1 MSIKEGLFYRFN
13 AVRVITKREL
23 KSTFFYGV
31 GIYLAIFVSLLI
43 SSLLLKNYLEAI
55 KDKGMLM
62 MSDPL
67 NYPLFIITLIS
78 SFYLAI
84 ISSISISR
92 EKDHQTMEV
101 LFYGPIDYVSF
112 VIAKFAND
120 ILAYLVMVLFFLAY
134 FALISFLTNFSLSFN
149 FAKLII
155 LSIFLASCM
164 ISFGL
169 FLSSLTTRI
178 RSSIISFIGIAVG
191 FFVVQILYKI
201 LGSTKPELLSTPLLY
216 LRNIM
221 EVLYVWC
228 IQWISPFSY
237 FDRGLEAVSLG
248 IYGDYVISIISS
260 LFYSIIM
267 VLFSILILKKKGIE
281 K

>member
-1 MSIKEGLFYRFN
+1 MSIKEGLSHRFN

-43 SSLLLKNYLEAI
+43 SSLLLKNYLDGI
-55 KDKGMLM
+55 KDQGMLM

-67 NYPLFIITLIS
+67 NYPLFITTLIS

-92 EKDHQTMEV
+92 EKDHQTIEV

-112 VIAKFAND
+112 VIAKYVNG
-120 ILAYLVMVLFFLAY
+120 IIAYLIMVLFFLVY
-134 FALISFLTNFSLSFN
+134 FFFISFLTNFSLSFN
-149 FAKLII
+149 FARLII

-191 FFVVQILYKI
+191 FFAVQILYRI
-201 LGSTKPELLSTPLLY
+201 LGGTKPELLSTPLLY

-221 EVLYVWC
+221 EVFYVWC

-237 FDRGLEAVSLG
+237 FDRGLTAVSLG
-248 IYGDYVISIISS
+248 IYWEYVISIISS
-260 LFYSIIM
+260 LLYSIIM
-267 VLFSILILKKKGIE
+267 VLFSILILRKKGIE

>member
-13 AVRVITKREL
+13 AVRVITKREF

-31 GIYLAIFVSLLI
+31 GAYLAIFVSLLV
-43 SSLLLKNYLEAI
+43 SSLLLKNYLDGI
-55 KDKGMLM
+55 KDQGMLM

-67 NYPLFIITLIS
+67 NYPLFIATLIS

-84 ISSISISR
+84 ISSLSISG

-101 LFYGPIDYVSF
+101 LFYGPIDHSSF
-112 VIAKFAND
+112 VIAKYAND

-149 FAKLII
+149 FAKLIL

-178 RSSIISFIGIAVG
+178 RSSIISFVGIAVG
-191 FFVVQILYKI
+191 FFAAQILYRI

-248 IYGDYVISIISS
+248 IHGEYAVSIISS
-260 LFYSIIM
+260 LLYSIIM
-267 VLFSILILKKKGIE
+267 VLFSILILRKKGIE

>member
-1 MSIKEGLFYRFN
+1 MSIKEGLSHRFN
-13 AVRVITKREL
+13 VVRVLTKREL
-23 KSTFFYGV
+23 KSTFVYGIV
-31 GIYLAIFVSLLI
+31 IYLAIFISLLI
-43 SSLLLKNYLEAI
+43 SSFILKNYLDGI
-55 KDKGMLM
+55 KDEGMLM

-67 NYPLFIITLIS
+67 NYPLFITTLIS

-84 ISSISISR
+84 ISSLSISG
-92 EKDHQTMEV
+92 EKDHQTLEV
-101 LFYGPIDYVSF
+101 LFYGPIDHISF
-112 VIAKFAND
+112 VIAKYVND
-120 ILAYLVMVLFFLAY
+120 ILAYLIMVLFFLAY
-134 FALISFLTNFSLSFN
+134 FFLISLLTDFSFSFN
-149 FAKLII
+149 FAKLIL

-169 FLSSLTTRI
+169 LLSSLTTRV
-178 RSSIISFIGIAVG
+178 RSSIISFIGITVG
-191 FFVVQILYKI
+191 FFAVQILYRI

-248 IYGDYVISIISS
+248 IHGEYAISIISS
-260 LFYSIIM
+260 LLYSIIM
-267 VLFSILILKKKGIE
+267 VLFSILILRKKGIE

>member
-1 MSIKEGLFYRFN
+1 MSIKEGLFHRFN

-31 GIYLAIFVSLLI
+31 GIYLAIFISLLI

-55 KDKGMLM
+55 KDQGMLM

-67 NYPLFIITLIS
+67 NYPLFITTLIS

-101 LFYGPIDYVSF
+101 LFYGPIDYASF
-112 VIAKFAND
+112 VIAKYVND
-120 ILAYLVMVLFFLAY
+120 ILAYLIMVVFFLIY
-134 FALISFLTNFSLSFN
+134 FFFVSFLTNFAFSFN
-149 FAKLII
+149 FARLII

-169 FLSSLTTRI
+169 FLSSLTTRV
-178 RSSIISFIGIAVG
+178 RSSIISFISIAVG
-191 FFVVQILYKI
+191 FFAVQILYRI
-201 LGSTKPELLSTPLLY
+201 LGGTKPELLSTPLLY

-237 FDRGLEAVSLG
+237 FDRGLKAVSLG
-248 IYGDYVISIISS
+248 IHGDYAISIASS
-260 LFYSIIM
+260 LSYSIIM
-267 VLFSILILKKKGIE
+267 VLFSILILRKKGIE
-281 K
+281 